1 VTRELIGPD
10 PVIRSDGQDL
20 SIGVIADGDLLA
32 RNGTAIVGV
41 PPPGTPV
48 FEFDSRNTP
57 LTTSSATLQIY
68 QTLVSSSLPAGTY
81 TVSVGLV
88 CSGSNSGSQ
97 LTAQLRINGIPAG
110 GPLVETGIADGVFPF
125 GAVLPLVWPGGVL
138 TIETY
143 VAHAGGAGSS
153 TYLAGNLILERK
165 L

>member
-1 VTRELIGPD
+1 MTRELIGPD

-57 LTTSSATLQIY
+57 LTTTSATLQIY
-68 QTLVSSSLPAGTY
+68 QTLISSSLPAGTY
-81 TVSVGLV
+81 TVTVGLV
-88 CSGSNSGSQ
+88 CSGSNAGSQ
-97 LTAQLRINGIPAG
+97 LRADLRLNGGSLG
-110 GPLVETGIADGVFPF
+110 GPFVETGIADGVFPF
-125 GAVLPLVWPGGVL
+125 AGIIPIVWPGGVITL
-138 TIETY
+138 EIF
-143 VAHAGGAGSS
+143 VAHAGGPGES
-153 TYLAGNLILERK
+153 TYPAGNLILERK